1 MAPSFNFAIFSAS
14 VWFEH
19 EVAIDDYPYRKTR
32 PDCQG
37 RLDVEITPNDL
48 LTGLVQGIPC
58 PTAKGLQNGAVSVA
72 SIRAGPK
79 FGSYTKQSRKQRRRE
94 QLAPVKIDL
103 VVKPSIACGIGT
115 RLALKD
121 DRSAVRH
128 DQACPDQEH
137 A

>member
-1 MAPSFNFAIFSAS
+1 MAPSFSFAIFSAS
-14 VWFEH
+14 VWFEDK
-19 EVAIDDYPYRKTR
+19 VAIDDDPHRKTR
-32 PDCQG
+32 PDCHG
-37 RLDVEITPNDL
+37 RLDVEIAPNYL
-48 LTGLVQGIPC
+48 LTGLVQGIAC
-58 PTAKGLQNGAVSVA
+58 PTAKGLQNGAASVA

-79 FGSYTKQSRKQRRRE
+79 FGSYTKQSRQRRRLE
-94 QLAPVKIDL
+94 LLAPVKIDL
-103 VVKPSIACGIGT
+103 VVKPSIACGIRT

>member
-1 MAPSFNFAIFSAS
+1 MAPSFSFAIFSAS

-19 EVAIDDYPYRKTR
+19 EVAIDDYPHRKTR

-37 RLDVEITPNDL
+37 RLDVEIAPNDL

-79 FGSYTKQSRKQRRRE
+79 FGSYTKQSLQRRRLE